1 MLLSSLQCHAVG
13 VPLPVLG
20 CGLSDD
26 SAGHLPEQ
34 RLTPTCKNA
43 EKRATVIHVTSKRLA
58 FPNYN
63 VGVEIARRL
72 QSPERDGFTSSYKQA
87 TGLMY
92 SRFDFINRLLY
103 EPEK

>member
-1 MLLSSLQCHAVG
+1 MLLSSLQCHAVC
-13 VPLPVLG
+13 VPLSVLG

-34 RLTPTCKNA
+34 RLTPTSKNP
-43 EKRATVIHVTSKRLA
+43 EKRPTVIHVTSKWLA
-58 FPNYN
+58 FPNDN

-72 QSPERDGFTSSYKQA
+72 QSSERDRFTSSYEQTTA
-87 TGLMY
+87 LMY

-103 EPEK
+103 DPQ